1 MFKDDEVPEE
11 LGLEALAE
19 PVEVVA
25 GGAVVLVEVV
35 VEVVAVVVV
44 VVVVVAC
51 VRLSVT
57 GVVVE
62 ETNGVTNDT

>member
-1 MFKDDEVPEE
+1 VRFKGDEVPEE
-11 LGLEALAE
+11 LGLEAPAE

-25 GGAVVLVEVV
+25 GGVVVLVEVD

-44 VVVVVAC
+44 VVVVAG